1 MFIREQCV
9 SRYVT
14 KPANFS
20 AEEQDQ
26 LFRLL
31 RQLDGDS
38 SATQRDLAAAVGVSL
53 GRLNTLLRS
62 ATDASLVER
71 ITKDSA
77 DKRQRVAY
85 ALTLKGASEKNRL
98 TDIFLARKFAEYDA
112 LHAELTGTASGFS
125 PLKGRTKL
133 MQNNLAPIPELYVS
147 YDSAQKL
154 KVEAA
159 DLTSHDLT
167 PRQICDLELLMNGG
181 FNPLKGFLSEAD
193 YDSVVDNMRLT
204 TGELWP
210 MPITLDVSKDFA
222 DSIELGQDIAL
233 RDQEGV
239 ILGTMTVTDKW
250 VPNKAKEAEKVFGA
264 DDLAHPAVNYLHHTA
279 GEVYLGGPVTGIQQ
293 PVHYDFRAR
302 RDTPN
307 ELRAYFRKMGWRKIV
322 AFQTRNPLHRAHQE
336 LTFRAAREAEA
347 NLLIH
352 PVVGLTKPGDI
363 DHFTRVRCYEAVLD
377 QYPASTTTM
386 SLLNLAMRMAG
397 PREAVWHGLI
407 RKNHG
412 CTHFIVGRDH
422 AGPGKNSAGEDF
434 YGPYDAQDLFRE
446 HQEEIGITMVDFKH
460 MVYVQ
465 ERAQYEPA
473 DEIADKDDVTILNIS
488 GTELRRRLAEGL
500 EIPEWFSFPTVV
512 QELRKSKPPRAKQ
525 GFTVFFTGFSGSGKS
540 TIANALMVKLM
551 EMGGRPVTLLD
562 GDIVRKNLS
571 SELGFSKEH
580 RDLNIR
586 RIGYVASEITKNG
599 GIAICAPIAP
609 YASTRRAVREDI
621 EAFGAFVEV
630 HVATTIE
637 ECERRDRKGLYKL
650 AREGKIKEFT
660 GISDPYDVPENP
672 ELSVETENVEVDN
685 CAHQVLL
692 KLESMGLIK
701 A

>member
-1 MFIREQCV
+1 M
-9 SRYVT
+9 SLKT
-14 KPANFS
+14 KS
-20 AEEQDQ
+20 EIAEDDL

-31 RQLDGDS
+31 RQLDTAPDAS
-38 SATQRDLAAAVGVSL
+38 QRSTASALEISL
-53 GRLNTLLRS
+53 GRLNSLLRS
-62 ATDASLVER
+62 TAEAGNIKISER
-71 ITKDSA
+71 SGA
-77 DKRQRVAY
+77 DKRQRFAY
-85 ALTLKGASEKNRL
+85 ALTSKGAATKRQL
-98 TDIFLARKFAEYDA
+98 TDQFLARKFAEYDA
-112 LHAELTGTASGFS
+112 LHAELTGKSSSHFL
-125 PLKGRTKL
+125 LKDRTTSML
-133 MQNNLAPIPELYVS
+133 NSFAPVPELYVS

-159 DLTSHDLT
+159 DLVSLDLT

-181 FNPLKGFLSEAD
+181 FNPLKGFLTEED
-193 YDSVVDNMRLT
+193 YNGVVENMRLAD
-204 TGELWP
+204 GSLWP
-210 MPITLDVSKDFA
+210 MPINLDVSEEFA
-222 DSIELGQDIAL
+222 AQLELGQDIAL

-239 ILGTMTVTDKW
+239 ILATMTVTDNW
-250 VPNKAKEAEKVFGA
+250 VPNKAREAEKVFGA
-264 DDLAHPAVNYLHHTA
+264 DDDAHPAVNYLHNQA
-279 GEVYLGGPVTGIQQ
+279 GKVYLGGPVIGIQQ

-307 ELRAYFRKMGWRKIV
+307 ELRAYFRKLGWRKIV

-336 LTFRAAREAEA
+336 LTFRAAKEAQA

-352 PVVGLTKPGDI
+352 PVVGMTKPGDV

-377 QYPASTTTM
+377 KYPSATTTM

-422 AGPGKNSAGEDF
+422 AGPGKNSQGEDF
-434 YGPYDAQDLFRE
+434 YGAYDAQDLFRE
-446 HQEEIGITMVDFKH
+446 HQEEMGIEMVDFKH

-465 ERAQYEPA
+465 ERAQYEPN
-473 DEIADKDDVTILNIS
+473 DEIEDRDNVTILNIS

-500 EIPEWFSFPTVV
+500 EIPEWFSFPEVV
-512 QELRKSKPPRAKQ
+512 KELRRTKPPRSQQ

-609 YASTRRAVREDI
+609 YATTRRAVREDV
-621 EAFGAFVEV
+621 ESFGAFVEV
-630 HVATTIE
+630 HVATSIE

-660 GISDPYDVPENP
+660 GISDPYDVPANP

-692 KLESMGLIK
+692 KLESLGLIK

>member
-1 MFIREQCV
+1 M
-9 SRYVT
+9 
-14 KPANFS
+14 
-20 AEEQDQ
+20 Q
-26 LFRLL
+26 LR
-31 RQLDGDS
+31 
-38 SATQRDLAAAVGVSL
+38 
-53 GRLNTLLRS
+53 
-62 ATDASLVER
+62 
-71 ITKDSA
+71 
-77 DKRQRVAY
+77 
-85 ALTLKGASEKNRL
+85 
-98 TDIFLARKFAEYDA
+98 
-112 LHAELTGTASGFS
+112 
-125 PLKGRTKL
+125 
-133 MQNNLAPIPELYVS
+133 NLAPISELYVS

-154 KVEAA
+154 KVEAG
-159 DLTSHDLT
+159 DLPSLDLT

-181 FNPLKGFLSEAD
+181 FNPLKGFLSEED
-193 YDSVVDNMRLT
+193 YNGVVETMRLAD
-204 TGELWP
+204 GQLWP
-210 MPITLDVSKDFA
+210 IPVTLDVSQKFA
-222 DSIELGQDIAL
+222 DAIEVGQDIAL

-239 ILGTMTVTDKW
+239 ILAMMSVTDKW
-250 VPNKAKEAEKVFGA
+250 TPDKHREATRVFGA
-264 DDLAHPAVNYLHHTA
+264 DDSAHPAVNYLHNTA
-279 GEVYLGGPVTGIQQ
+279 GPVYLGGPITGIQP

-307 ELRAYFRKMGWRKIV
+307 ELRAFFRKLGWRRIV

-336 LTFRAAREAEA
+336 LTFRAAKEAQA

-352 PVVGLTKPGDI
+352 PVVGMTKPGDV

-377 QYPASTTTM
+377 KYPGSTTTM

-397 PREAVWHGLI
+397 PREAVWHGII
-407 RKNHG
+407 RANHG
-412 CTHFIVGRDH
+412 CTHMIVGRDH
-422 AGPGKNSAGEDF
+422 AGPGKHSAGDDF
-434 YGPYDAQDLFRE
+434 YGPYDAQELFAR
-446 HQEEIGITMVDFKH
+446 HQEEIGIEMVDFKH

-473 DEIADKDDVTILNIS
+473 DEVEDGATVLNIS
-488 GTELRRRLAEGL
+488 GTELRRRLREGL
-500 EIPEWFSFPTVV
+500 EIPEWFSFPEVV
-512 QELRKSKPPRAKQ
+512 EQLRHRYPPRSNQ

-609 YASTRRAVREDI
+609 YATTRRAVREEI
-621 EAFGAFVEV
+621 EQYGAFVEV
-630 HVATTIE
+630 HVATSIE

-672 ELSVETENVEVDN
+672 EIRVETENVEVDN
-685 CAHQVLL
+685 CAHQVIL
-692 KLESMGLIK
+692 KLESMGLI
-701 A
+701 AA

>member
-1 MFIREQCV
+1 MAAPTQT
-9 SRYVT
+9 SLLDD
-14 KPANFS
+14 
-20 AEEQDQ
+20 QDL

-31 RQLDGDS
+31 RQVDIAPD
-38 SATQRDLAAAVGVSL
+38 APQRTTAGALGVSL
-53 GRLNTLLRS
+53 GRLNGLLRQ
-62 ATDASLVER
+62 AIDARLIKLTES
-71 ITKDSA
+71 DGG
-77 DKRQRVAY
+77 DKRKRVAY
-85 ALTLKGASEKNRL
+85 ALTPRGGSEKNRL
-98 TDIFLARKFAEYDA
+98 VDSFLKRKFEEYDA
-112 LHAELTGTASGFS
+112 LHAELTGHATGLN
-125 PLKGRTKL
+125 PLKLRSTL
-133 MQNNLAPIPELYVS
+133 MQTNLSPIPELYVS
-147 YDSAQKL
+147 YDSAQKMKL
-154 KVEAA
+154 EAA
-159 DLTSHDLT
+159 ELTSHDLT

-181 FNPLKGFLSEAD
+181 FNPLKGFLGEDD
-193 YDSVVDNMRLT
+193 YNGVVDNMRLADGT
-204 TGELWP
+204 LWP
-210 MPITLDVSKDFA
+210 MPITLDVSQEFA
-222 DSIELGQDIAL
+222 DGLELGQDIAL

-239 ILGTMTVTDKW
+239 ILGTMTVTDRW
-250 VPNKAKEAEKVFGA
+250 IPNKNKEATEVFGA
-264 DDLAHPAVNYLHHTA
+264 NDLAHPAVNYLHSQA
-279 GEVYLGGPVTGIQQ
+279 GKVYLGGPVTGIQQ

-307 ELRAYFRKMGWRKIV
+307 ELRAYFRKLGWRKVV

-336 LTFRAAREAEA
+336 LTFRAAREAQA

-352 PVVGLTKPGDI
+352 PVVGMTKPGDI

-377 QYPASTTTM
+377 QYPASTTSM

-446 HQEEIGITMVDFKH
+446 HQDEMGIEMVDFKH

-473 DEIADKDDVTILNIS
+473 DEITDKENVTILNIS

-500 EIPEWFSFPTVV
+500 EIPEWFSFPQVV
-512 QELRKSKPPRAKQ
+512 NELRKSRPPRAKQ

-609 YASTRRAVREDI
+609 YATTRGAVRQDI

-650 AREGKIKEFT
+650 ARAGKIKEFT
-660 GISDPYDVPENP
+660 GISDPYDVPANP

-692 KLESMGLIK
+692 KLESMGLIS

>member
-1 MFIREQCV
+1 M
-9 SRYVT
+9 YL
-14 KPANFS
+14 AN
-20 AEEQDQ
+20 
-26 LFRLL
+26 
-31 RQLDGDS
+31 
-38 SATQRDLAAAVGVSL
+38 
-53 GRLNTLLRS
+53 
-62 ATDASLVER
+62 
-71 ITKDSA
+71 
-77 DKRQRVAY
+77 
-85 ALTLKGASEKNRL
+85 
-98 TDIFLARKFAEYDA
+98 
-112 LHAELTGTASGFS
+112 H
-125 PLKGRTKL
+125 
-133 MQNNLAPIPELYVS
+133 APIPELYVS

-154 KVEAA
+154 KAEAGQ
-159 DLTSHDLT
+159 LPSWDLT

-181 FNPLKGFLSEAD
+181 FAPLKGFMGQAD
-193 YDSVVDNMRLT
+193 YEGVVANMRT
-204 TGELWP
+204 ADGTLWP
-210 MPITLDVSKDFA
+210 IPITLDVSEAFA
-222 DSIELGQDIAL
+222 DKVEPGQDIAL

-239 ILGTMTVTDKW
+239 ILAILTISDKW
-250 VPNKAKEAEKVFGA
+250 VPNKAEEAVGVFGA
-264 DDLAHPAVNYLHHTA
+264 DDLAHPAVNYLHNTA
-279 GEVYLGGPVTGIQQ
+279 GKVYLGGPVTGIQQ
-293 PVHYDFRAR
+293 PVHYDFKAR

-307 ELRAYFRKMGWRKIV
+307 ELRALFRKLGWRKIV

-352 PVVGLTKPGDI
+352 PVVGMTKPGDV

-377 QYPASTTTM
+377 KYPAQTTAL

-397 PREAVWHGLI
+397 PREAVWHGII

-412 CTHFIVGRDH
+412 CTHMIVGRDH
-422 AGPGKNSAGEDF
+422 AGPGKNSAGKDF
-434 YGPYDAQDLFRE
+434 YDPYAAQELFAQ
-446 HQEEIGITMVDFKH
+446 HAQEIGIEMVDFKH

-465 ERAQYEPA
+465 EKAQYYPA
-473 DEIADKDDVTILNIS
+473 NEIPEGSTVLDIS
-488 GTELRRRLAEGL
+488 GTELRRRLREGL
-500 EIPEWFSFPTVV
+500 DIPEWFSFPEVV
-512 QELRKSKPPRAKQ
+512 NELRKTSPARSKQ
-525 GFTVFFTGFSGSGKS
+525 GFTVFFTGLSGSGKS

-562 GDIVRKNLS
+562 GDVVRKHLS

-580 RDLNIR
+580 RDLNIK

-609 YASTRRAVREDI
+609 YTATRRAVREMV

-630 HVATTIE
+630 HVATSIE

-660 GISDPYDVPENP
+660 GISDPYEAPTQA
-672 ELSVETENVEVDN
+672 ELVVDTENVDVDH

-692 KLESMGLIK
+692 KLEQMGLIK

>member
-1 MFIREQCV
+1 M
-9 SRYVT
+9 Y
-14 KPANFS
+14 
-20 AEEQDQ
+20 
-26 LFRLL
+26 L
-31 RQLDGDS
+31 
-38 SATQRDLAAAVGVSL
+38 
-53 GRLNTLLRS
+53 
-62 ATDASLVER
+62 
-71 ITKDSA
+71 
-77 DKRQRVAY
+77 
-85 ALTLKGASEKNRL
+85 
-98 TDIFLARKFAEYDA
+98 
-112 LHAELTGTASGFS
+112 
-125 PLKGRTKL
+125 
-133 MQNNLAPIPELYVS
+133 QNHAPIPELYVS

-154 KVEAA
+154 KIEAGQ
-159 DLTSHDLT
+159 LPSWDLT

-181 FNPLKGFLSEAD
+181 FAPLKGFMGQAD
-193 YDSVVDNMRLT
+193 YDGVVANMRMADGT
-204 TGELWP
+204 LWP
-210 MPITLDVSKDFA
+210 MPITLDVSEAFA
-222 DSIELGQDIAL
+222 DKVEPGQDIAL

-239 ILGTMTVTDKW
+239 ILAILSISDKW
-250 VPNKAKEAEKVFGA
+250 VPNKAVEAEKVFGA
-264 DDLAHPAVNYLHHTA
+264 DDLAHPAVNYLHNQA
-279 GEVYLGGPVTGIQQ
+279 GKVYLGGPVIGIQQ
-293 PVHYDFRAR
+293 PVHYDFKAR

-307 ELRAYFRKMGWRKIV
+307 ELRALFRKLGWRKIV

-352 PVVGLTKPGDI
+352 PVVGMTKPGDV

-377 QYPASTTTM
+377 KYPAQTTAL

-412 CTHFIVGRDH
+412 CTHMIVGRDH
-422 AGPGKNSAGEDF
+422 AGPGKNSQGKDF
-434 YGPYDAQDLFRE
+434 YDPYAAQELFAQ
-446 HQEEIGITMVDFKH
+446 HAAEIGIEMVDFKH

-465 ERAQYEPA
+465 EKAQYYPA
-473 DEIADKDDVTILNIS
+473 NEIPEGSTVLDIS
-488 GTELRRRLAEGL
+488 GTELRRRLREGL
-500 EIPEWFSFPTVV
+500 DIPEWFSFPEVV
-512 QELRKSKPPRAKQ
+512 NELRKTSPARSKQ
-525 GFTVFFTGFSGSGKS
+525 GFTVFFTGLSGSGKS

-562 GDIVRKNLS
+562 GDVVRKHLS

-580 RDLNIR
+580 RDLNIK

-609 YASTRRAVREDI
+609 YTATRRAVREMI
-621 EAFGAFVEV
+621 ESFGAFIEV
-630 HVATTIE
+630 HVATSLE

-660 GISDPYDVPENP
+660 GISDPYEAPTQA
-672 ELSVETENVEVDN
+672 ELVVDTENVDVDH

-692 KLESMGLIK
+692 KLEQMGLIR

>member
-1 MFIREQCV
+1 MNDPSEAPNPEGDDLI
-9 SRYVT
+9 
-14 KPANFS
+14 
-20 AEEQDQ
+20 
-26 LFRLL
+26 FRLL
-31 RQLDGDS
+31 RQLDAAPDAS
-38 SATQRDLAAAVGVSL
+38 QRATASALGISL
-53 GRLNTLLRS
+53 GKLNAELRNS
-62 ATDASLVER
+62 A
-71 ITKDSA
+71 SA
-77 DKRQRVAY
+77 GFIKISSRSGRDKRQRFAY
-85 ALTLKGASEKNRL
+85 SLTSRGAAEKSRL
-98 TDIFLARKFAEYDA
+98 TDQFLARKRSEYFA
-112 LHAELTGTASGFS
+112 LHAELTGTTTSLSLFKHRMH
-125 PLKGRTKL
+125 P
-133 MQNNLAPIPELYVS
+133 MQNNLAPISELFVS
-147 YDSAQKL
+147 YESAQKL
-154 KVEAA
+154 KVEAS
-159 DLTSHDLT
+159 DLVSHDLT

-193 YDSVVDNMRLT
+193 YDGVVENMRLAD
-204 TGELWP
+204 GSLWP
-210 MPITLDVSKDFA
+210 MPITLDVSTDFA
-222 DSIELGQDIAL
+222 ATLELGQDIAL

-239 ILGTMTVTDKW
+239 ILATMTVTDRW
-250 VPNKAKEAEKVFGA
+250 EPNKSREAEKVFGA
-264 DDLAHPAVNYLHHTA
+264 NDDAHPAVNYLHNQA
-279 GEVYLGGPVTGIQQ
+279 GQIYLGGPIVGIQQ

-307 ELRAYFRKMGWRKIV
+307 ELRAYFRKVGWRKVV

-336 LTFRAAREAEA
+336 LTFRAAREAQA

-352 PVVGLTKPGDI
+352 PVVGMTKPGDV

-377 QYPASTTTM
+377 KYPASTTSM

-422 AGPGKNSAGEDF
+422 AGPGKNSEGNDF
-434 YGPYDAQDLFRE
+434 YGAYDAQDLFRV
-446 HQEEIGITMVDFKH
+446 HEEEMGIEMVDFKH
-460 MVYVQ
+460 MVWVQ
-465 ERAQYEPA
+465 ERAQYEPI
-473 DEIADKDDVTILNIS
+473 DEITDKEKVTILNIS
-488 GTELRRRLAEGL
+488 GTELRRRLSEGL
-500 EIPEWFSFPTVV
+500 EIPEWFSFPEVV
-512 QELRKSKPPRAKQ
+512 KELRRTRPARSKQ

-609 YASTRRAVREDI
+609 YAMTRRAVREDI
-621 EAFGAFVEV
+621 EQFGAFMEV
-630 HVATTIE
+630 HVATSLE

-650 AREGKIKEFT
+650 ARAGKIKEFT
-660 GISDPYDVPENP
+660 GISDPYDVPAEP
-672 ELSVETENVEVDN
+672 ELRVETENVEVDN
-685 CAHQVLL
+685 CAHQVIL
-692 KLESMGLIK
+692 KLESLGLI
-701 A
+701 AAQ